1 MSDSTGLLLAI
12 SLAERKRDAVVQQ
25 LAQSQQNVRSAL
37 DQLEQLRSYAGD
49 TDGRWV
55 RNGTVGLSVELL
67 KHHYQFSGRLQ
78 QAMVMQDGVIA
89 NLRRQAELAQKQLQA
104 AESRLS
110 GLKTVLSKR
119 RAEAERL
126 ARRRE
131 QADMDEMA
139 AQLFA
144 RTRAFNLQGEM
155 L

>member
-1 MSDSTGLLLAI
+1 
-12 SLAERKRDAVVQQ
+12 
-25 LAQSQQNVRSAL
+25 
-37 DQLEQLRSYAGD
+37 
-49 TDGRWV
+49 
-55 RNGTVGLSVELL
+55 
-67 KHHYQFSGRLQ
+67 
-78 QAMVMQDGVIA
+78 MQEGVIA
-89 NLRRQAELAQKQLQA
+89 NLRRQAELVQKQLQA

-144 RTRAFNLQGEM
+144 RTRALNLQGEM

>member
-1 MSDSTGLLLAI
+1 
-12 SLAERKRDAVVQQ
+12 
-25 LAQSQQNVRSAL
+25 
-37 DQLEQLRSYAGD
+37 
-49 TDGRWV
+49 
-55 RNGTVGLSVELL
+55 
-67 KHHYQFSGRLQ
+67 
-78 QAMVMQDGVIA
+78 
-89 NLRRQAELAQKQLQA
+89 LQA

-119 RAEAERL
+119 RTEEERL

-144 RTRAFNLQGEM
+144 RTRALKLQGEM